1 MKKLLTLITI
11 LTVFLSSCS
20 ANTDTLT
27 ESEKISVYTSFYAMY
42 DFAKAIGGDK
52 ADVAVLCPV
61 GAEPHDYEPTAAD
74 MAKLSEADVFIY
86 NGMGMEHWA
95 DSITDILKSED
106 VDVVCTSDFAAQT
119 TENNDPHIWLNP
131 ENAYRQFEAIANSF
145 IQADEANKDYY
156 LSNLELV
163 KEKTDKL
170 IDDYNSALSEFNSYD
185 IITSHDAYTNL
196 CETFSLNQMPVN
208 GIDNSEDP
216 TPTRIAELVKYIK
229 EKNIKYIFTEPLGT
243 SSVIE
248 TVAEETGAGI
258 LTLDPF
264 EGNKDNKDYFTV
276 MYENLEA
283 LKTALG

>member
-27 ESEKISVYTSFYAMY
+27 ENEKISGYTSFYAMY

-95 DSITDILKSED
+95 DSITDMLKSEG
-106 VDVVCTSDFAAQT
+106 VDVVCTSDFAVQT

-131 ENAYRQFEAIANSF
+131 ENAYKQFEAIADSF
-145 IQADEANKDYY
+145 IQADEANQDYY
-156 LSNLELV
+156 LSNLKLV

-170 IDDYNSALSEFNSYD
+170 IADYNSALSEFNSYD

-243 SSVIE
+243 SSIIE